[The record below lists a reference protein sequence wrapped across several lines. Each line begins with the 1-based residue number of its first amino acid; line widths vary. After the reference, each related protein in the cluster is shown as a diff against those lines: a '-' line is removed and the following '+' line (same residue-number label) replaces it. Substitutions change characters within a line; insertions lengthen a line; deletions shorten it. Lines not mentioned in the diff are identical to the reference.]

1 MILVTG
7 SGGTVGSEVVKELTK
22 LGAPVRAAYRSRP
35 PAAPGVQGARID
47 LTTGAGLDEALR
59 DVEAVFLLVGEV
71 EDQVAAER
79 RLVDA
84 SRRANVKRLV
94 KLSVLDAEGEGYAFA
109 RIHRAVERAIES
121 SGIPYT
127 FLRPG
132 SFMQN
137 FATYYRDMIR
147 GGTLYLPL
155 GDARE
160 AHVDARDIAAVAAR
174 ALTSD
179 AHAGKSYDLVGPEAL
194 SYVDAVAQISAAT
207 GRTIAYVPVSDDD
220 YARQWRAW
228 ACRRR
233 ASSRCWTCTATS
245 APASSPARAPR
256 SATSPAASR
265 SASISLS
272 AIMRIRGRRERPD
285 VAERARA
292 RVLGDARYRIARSA
306 LRARRVTARPCGSPR
321 AAS

>member
-1 MILVTG
+1 LEVIVILVTG
-7 SGGTVGSEVVKELTK
+7 SGGTVGSAVVKELTK

-35 PAAPGVQGARID
+35 PATPGVQGARID
-47 LTTGAGLDEALR
+47 LTTGHGLDEAVR
-59 DVEAVFLLVGEV
+59 NVEALFLLVGEV
-71 EDQVAAER
+71 ENQAAAER
-79 RLVDA
+79 RAVDA
-84 SRRANVKRLV
+84 ARRANVKRLV

-179 AHAGKSYDLVGPEAL
+179 AHAGKSYDLLGPEAL
-194 SYVDAVAQISAAT
+194 SYADAVARISAAT
-207 GRTIAYVPVSDDD
+207 GRTIAYVPVSDDAFTQAMTGMGVPPPNVEQMVDLYRYIRSGKFPKSSTAIRDVTGREPINFDQFARD
-220 YARQWRAW
+220 YAGAW
-228 ACRRR
+228 NA
-233 ASSRCWTCTATS
+233 
-245 APASSPARAPR
+245 
-256 SATSPAASR
+256 
-265 SASISLS
+265 
-272 AIMRIRGRRERPD
+272 
-285 VAERARA
+285 
-292 RVLGDARYRIARSA
+292 
-306 LRARRVTARPCGSPR
+306 
-321 AAS
+321 